1 MMTKERL
8 IELDNKHWG
17 QLKCC
22 VEAIKVSA
30 GFAPAMR
37 DIDILTGYI
46 INELLPAVRDNEE
59 WKWDFKFWMEKYS
72 DDFEEIHY
80 ANNRI
85 FLDYELEYIREILK
99 QEETK

>member
-1 MMTKERL
+1 MMTKKRL
-8 IELDNKHWG
+8 FELVGNVDGLWDDFDFRTNVPEKIG
-17 QLKCC
+17 IIIL
-22 VEAIKVSA
+22 
-30 GFAPAMR
+30 
-37 DIDILTGYI
+37 DI
-46 INELLPAVRDNEE
+46 LPAVRDNEE